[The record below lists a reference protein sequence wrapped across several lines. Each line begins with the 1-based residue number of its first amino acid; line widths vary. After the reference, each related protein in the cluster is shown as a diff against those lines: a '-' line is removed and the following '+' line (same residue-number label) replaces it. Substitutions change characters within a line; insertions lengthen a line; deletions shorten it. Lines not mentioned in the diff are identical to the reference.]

1 MLTLKQLALAFVLV
15 PILDYFWLGKIMAS
29 FYTKELAPVLRFQN
43 DQFTPLLWPAAI
55 VYLCLA
61 LGIVFFALP
70 RAGEHIGMGFFWGA
84 LLCFVIYGTYDM
96 TNMSTL
102 SFWSLKVAV
111 VDIIWGSVLCGA
123 ISSAII
129 ALGLVGES

>member
-1 MLTLKQLALAFVLV
+1 MLILKQLTLAFVMV
-15 PILDYFWLGKIMAS
+15 PILDYLWLGKIMAS

-43 DQFTPLLWPAAI
+43 DQFSPILWPAAI

-70 RAGEHIGMGFFWGA
+70 KAEGSIGTGFLWGA
-84 LLCFVIYGTYDM
+84 LLGFVIYGTYDM

-102 SFWSLKVAV
+102 SFWSVKVAI
-111 VDIIWGSVLCGA
+111 VDILWGSVLCGT
-123 ISSAII
+123 ITSTIV
-129 ALGLVGES
+129 ALKIV